1 MAITRYTL
9 EDLRLRVQD
18 RLEAVPWYST
28 ASLDGAI
35 NEALLL
41 WNLLTGQWRR
51 RITLTTTAGTI
62 DYALPATLVF
72 GTRLQFN
79 TFPVGQTSLWEL
91 DQGRPGWRSET
102 TASGGSVPTRPM
114 GWAAVSLTLIHLW
127 PADAVGGG
135 TLLVDGVA
143 ATPVL
148 TQAGDSLDLGE
159 DFLSP
164 LLDGAAH
171 LATFAEGTDRFT
183 ATDPQWLAFLQAA
196 AEQNQQLKRSA
207 QFRRW
212 LGLDKGRGLRPTLG
226 GPVMGPPSLQPQG
239 TQGP

>member
-9 EDLRLRVQD
+9 ADIRLRLQD
-18 RLEAVPWYST
+18 RVEGVPWWNT
-28 ASLDGAI
+28 QALDDAI

-41 WNLLTGQWRR
+41 WNLLTGQWRQ
-51 RITLTTTAGTI
+51 RITLTTTVDTI

-79 TFPVGQTSLWEL
+79 TFPLTQTSLWEL

-102 TASGGSVPTRPM
+102 TASGGAVPDRPM
-114 GWAAVSLTLIHLW
+114 LWAAISLRLIHIW
-127 PADAVGGG
+127 PADALGGN

-148 TQAGDSLDLGE
+148 TQAGAYLDLGE
-159 DFLSP
+159 ESLTA

-171 LATFAEGTDRFT
+171 LAVFAEGTDRFQVT
-183 ATDPQWLAFLQAA
+183 EGVQWQAFLQAA
-196 AEQNQQLKRSA
+196 AEENQQIKRSA

-212 LGLDKGRGLRPTLG
+212 LGLDKGRGLRPTRG
-226 GPVMGPPSLQPQG
+226 GPLELPPSLQGQR
-239 TQGP
+239 